1 MIATLELETT
11 DRRIHPRPIFS
22 AYELGKICTHA
33 RTLSRITG
41 SDFVSE
47 TTPVV
52 ELYDLLSANPDL
64 DFLPLTG
71 QDGAI
76 SGYVRRQMFFAKL
89 SQTRFSRELLLRQ
102 DVRAHSVME
111 HRIVCLDARTYLS
124 EASEAL
130 MARDEEIRFDPFVV
144 TYEGKF
150 FGTATVQKVLEG
162 INHFLKLDLEACARM
177 QDQILQPL
185 ERGFEIT
192 ASNDRIVMPLIAP
205 GGDYAELIEI
215 NDRYSLGLL
224 FDVCGKGLKASSMV
238 NTLASVIKTLVYKMD
253 AEGSDLPRILLALHN
268 SNQLLTQLTCQ
279 EMYATGVAIILD
291 KEKNII
297 SLLDYGHGYVWL
309 KRGTSVHM
317 LSAHIKHGMA
327 VPFLGIHDNL
337 QMPAG
342 HFRVQRNDI
351 IFACSDGLIEQK
363 NFHREEYGVQRLRN
377 LLRGV
382 PADSPRRINQIVL
395 ADFNEHLAGT
405 RRSDDLSM
413 LCIRIDPIGNE

>member
-1 MIATLELETT
+1 MTATLESERSE
-11 DRRIHPRPIFS
+11 RRTNLRPVFS
-22 AYELGKICTHA
+22 AYELGKICIHA
-33 RTLSRITG
+33 RTLAQVTG

-71 QDGAI
+71 PDGDV
-76 SGYVRRQMFFAKL
+76 SGYIRRQMFFAKL

-102 DVRAHSVME
+102 DVRAHSIME
-111 HRIVCLDARTYLS
+111 RRVICLDARTYLS

-150 FGTATVQKVLEG
+150 FGTATVQRVLEG

-192 ASNDRIVMPLIAP
+192 SDNHRIVMPLIAP

-238 NTLASVIKTLVYKMD
+238 NTFASVIKTLIYKMD

-291 KEKNII
+291 KEKNVI
-297 SLLDYGHGYVWL
+297 SVLDYGHGYVWL
-309 KRGTSVHM
+309 KRGSSVHR
-317 LSAHIKHGMA
+317 LSAHIKHAMA
-327 VPFLGIHDNL
+327 VPFLGIHDDL

-342 HFRVQRNDI
+342 HFLVQNNDV

-363 NFHREEYGVQRLRN
+363 NDQREDYGVQRLRN
-377 LLRGV
+377 LLRRV
-382 PADSPRRINQIVL
+382 SPESPRQINEMIL
-395 ADFNEHLAGT
+395 EDFNMHIAGS
-405 RRSDDLSM
+405 RRSDDLCM
-413 LCIRIDPIGNE
+413 LCIRVVV